1 PAGLLLEAIF
11 NFDWIEYEAVF
22 MAEQVTKE
30 QLIELTEK
38 LVRDYFDHDNMEGIS
53 DILAE
58 DAIAYGPVIP
68 NFARGS
74 WNVRQVLRQEYERLM
89 PCTVEKIKFRMIDYE
104 EEKTVLSSV
113 LLNSTQYTHIIFMR
127 MAFMYKLM
135 DDGKI
140 ILNGIHMSRDYH
152 HENAYNA
159 LNPTSEAH
167 SLEHLTS
174 FDELTGLYNKQAFYD
189 KTYDMLMENKD
200 KEFCILRINIE
211 RFKVLNDLFGED
223 VGDKLLRYIGRFLR
237 DVNLPL
243 CVSGRLYA
251 DNFAMCFEMGH
262 GNDMRLIKTL
272 QMMADSFA
280 INYRTVLCFG
290 LYKME
295 DKTLPISV
303 MCDRANLALN
313 RAKGNF
319 QTPYCVYDDNMR
331 QQMVMEQKI
340 VNAMESAIENKE
352 FTLYLQPKYEIINE
366 TLIGA
371 EALVRWNSKTGG
383 FISPADFIPVFE
395 KNGFVYDVDKFIW
408 EETCRCLRR
417 WLDEGK
423 RVVPVSVN
431 VSRIDLYDPMLV
443 DYLVELREQYRIPE
457 DLLELEITESAYTE
471 DPDQIIA
478 TTSQLSK
485 AGFMI
490 LMDDFGSGYSS
501 LTSLKKMHIDI
512 LKLDMGFLNSK
523 DESVKGGNILAAIM
537 QMAHSLNMQT
547 IAEGVETKE
556 QVDFL
561 RSIGCQW
568 VQGYYYSRP
577 LPVADYEKLL

>member
-1 PAGLLLEAIF
+1 
-11 NFDWIEYEAVF
+11 
-22 MAEQVTKE
+22 
-30 QLIELTEK
+30 
-38 LVRDYFDHDNMEGIS
+38 
-53 DILAE
+53 
-58 DAIAYGPVIP
+58 
-68 NFARGS
+68 
-74 WNVRQVLRQEYERLM
+74 
-89 PCTVEKIKFRMIDYE
+89 
-104 EEKTVLSSV
+104 
-113 LLNSTQYTHIIFMR
+113 
-127 MAFMYKLM
+127 
-135 DDGKI
+135 
-140 ILNGIHMSRDYH
+140 
-152 HENAYNA
+152 
-159 LNPTSEAH
+159 
-167 SLEHLTS
+167 
-174 FDELTGLYNKQAFYD
+174 
-189 KTYDMLMENKD
+189 
-200 KEFCILRINIE
+200 
-211 RFKVLNDLFGED
+211 
-223 VGDKLLRYIGRFLR
+223 
-237 DVNLPL
+237 
-243 CVSGRLYA
+243 
-251 DNFAMCFEMGH
+251 
-262 GNDMRLIKTL
+262 
-272 QMMADSFA
+272 
-280 INYRTVLCFG
+280 
-290 LYKME
+290 
-295 DKTLPISV
+295 

-423 RVVPVSVN
+423 KVVPVSVN
-431 VSRIDLYDPMLV
+431 VSRIDLYDPMLL